1 LEKVRPKLES
11 VPGFLGLYLL
21 QRTQGTEIEYC
32 VQTLWESIE
41 AIRAFAGPAPDEAV
55 VEPEAAAMLKRYD
68 RRGGQHQVLIAPPRS
83 RCTSA
88 FALTPAS
95 RAGCLTMSKP
105 IAAYA
110 FVRDQ
115 LCCTYLPRAGYTT
128 RRRNGSIS
136 AM

>member
-1 LEKVRPKLES
+1 MILRSWRGYASAEEPDRYPHHLLEKVRPKLES

-68 RRGGQHQVLIAPPRS
+68 RRVVHYEVLSAPPRS
-83 RCTSA
+83 R
-88 FALTPAS
+88 
-95 RAGCLTMSKP
+95 
-105 IAAYA
+105 
-110 FVRDQ
+110 
-115 LCCTYLPRAGYTT
+115 
-128 RRRNGSIS
+128 
-136 AM
+136 